1 MTPIEDF
8 TKNEL
13 WVIEETLAE
22 RYTDKVETDQGEAEL
37 RLDPH
42 ATELVPCPVIFWVDS
57 GYNFVVAKIG
67 DRRYRAQFFLR
78 VHQQFG
84 TGIDEFS
91 DISECVVTLLQ
102 VQSDHQ
108 AKRDAQAKAKAE
120 AEQK

>member
-1 MTPIEDF
+1 MALIEDF
-8 TKNEL
+8 SKSEL
-13 WVIEETLAE
+13 WVIEETLKE
-22 RYTDKVETDQGEAEL
+22 RYDHPIEIQQGEAEL

-42 ATELVPCPVIFWVDS
+42 SSELSPCPVIFWLEN

-78 VHQQFG
+78 VHQHFG

-102 VQSDHQ
+102 VQADHQ
-108 AKRDAQAKAKAE
+108 LKAE
-120 AEQK
+120 TDAEARKSQD